1 MKTLT
6 LFPTVINI
14 SKNPNHNQ
22 IEKSLVDECISVQ
35 ETTSQGGKNWY
46 SDVYN
51 TCGTHNL
58 ATNVKFKSL
67 NDWII
72 SEVQQYA
79 DMIGYNQKPFKT
91 KVFGWFNIY
100 EKHDYQEVHDHI
112 DDSDI
117 SIIYYLTAPEGTGNV
132 IFYSPEPKGVKS
144 VFDKDNPFTYS
155 TMSIKPEAGTL
166 VMFKSNVKHGVQ
178 QNKTN
183 KQKISLAYN
192 FEIL

>member
-1 MKTLT
+1 MN
-6 LFPTVINI
+6 V
-14 SKNPNHNQ
+14 
-22 IEKSLVDECISVQ
+22 LVYKKQLVKVV
-35 ETTSQGGKNWY
+35 KNWY

-58 ATNVKFKSL
+58 MDNVKFKSL

-79 DMIGYNQKPFKT
+79 NMIGYNQKPFKT
-91 KVFGWFNIY
+91 KVSGWFNIY
-100 EKHDYQEVHDHI
+100 DKHDYQEVHDHI
-112 DDSDI
+112 DYSDI

-144 VFDKDNPFTYS
+144 VFDKDNPYTYS
-155 TMSIKPEAGTL
+155 TMSIQPEAGTL